1 MVFRIM
7 RFHGSKYHAHQCE
20 KIAVPRQVFP
30 STNTFGI
37 CFGLFQG
44 KMARVF
50 SLEMLLHRRLH
61 LLNISGIFYFLIPK
75 LIPKHKVSIGMKRL
89 MQIEFLKSL
98 KN

>member
-1 MVFRIM
+1 M

-50 SLEMLLHRRLH
+50 SL
-61 LLNISGIFYFLIPK
+61 K
-75 LIPKHKVSIGMKRL
+75 
-89 MQIEFLKSL
+89 
-98 KN
+98 